1 MDTIEIGEAVTT
13 DKGTYRVRLEQD
25 DAPESPRSFDSNAGI
40 IVANHRDYSLPQE
53 GNHPGY
59 VLAELADAGFA
70 WTEQFLRES
79 EGATVVLPLYGQG
92 GGDLVVG
99 NADDPDDRLADAIGV
114 TYDDA
119 TVTSEER
126 AVDPTWNPEQALRVD
141 VEEYNRWATG
151 EVYGYIVERQIPAC
165 DHCGCETRWEH
176 EESVWGH
183 IGSEYAEQAAREALS
198 DFLAG

>member
-25 DAPESPRSFDSNAGI
+25 DTPESPRDFDSNAGI
-40 IVANHRDYSLPQE
+40 IVAKSRGYCVPQE
-53 GNHPGY
+53 GDHVADILEWMDNGEEFPEIAY
-59 VLAELADAGFA
+59 RLRWIADAA
-70 WTEQFLRES
+70 
-79 EGATVVLPLYGQG
+79 VVLPIYSTHDGVLHV
-92 GGDLVVG
+92 GDANDNG
-99 NADDPDDRLADAIGV
+99 EHLAGV

-119 TVTSEER
+119 TVTREER

-141 VEEYNRWATG
+141 VEEYNRWTTG
-151 EVYGYIVERQIPAC
+151 EVYGYIVERQIPTC
-165 DHCGCETRWEH
+165 DHCGCEARWEV

-183 IGSEYAEQAAREALS
+183 IGTDYAEQAAREALS